1 MAEYTEEEQS
11 FLDTLDAP
19 ETEDIDIESAEEK
32 AEELTERDFEYDP
45 ELTGMYGALV
55 SEEDQRDRYQRETAQ
70 RVFDAREEARK
81 RREYGLEDPG
91 LFEAATELSGIARG
105 EIESSERRR
114 TREAIE
120 TLAASQRG
128 RAQST
133 TGLRSAA
140 RLRGGETAAQ
150 AVQAIG
156 GAKLSEATEIERE
169 ASQRQLDDLLIQGRL
184 RAENKKLRME
194 EIAYQREQASKGFW
208 GDVLSGVL
216 GAVGAGIGFLAAGP
230 GGAVAASVLG
240 GAIGSGTGKA
250 AGRTFG

>member
-11 FLDTLDAP
+11 FLDTLP
-19 ETEDIDIESAEEK
+19 ESTLTEEDYESAEEK
-32 AEELTERDFEYDP
+32 ATELAGRDFQQDEGGTASTFYSDLDEYRQ
-45 ELTGMYGALV
+45 AA
-55 SEEDQRDRYQRETAQ
+55 YQRSLE
-70 RVFDAREEARK
+70 AREGARQRKEA
-81 RREYGLEDPG
+81 GLEDPG
-91 LFEAATELSGIARG
+91 LFEIATELSGIARG
-105 EIESSERRR
+105 EIESGDRRR

-169 ASQRQLDDLLIQGRL
+169 AAQRQLDDLLIQGRL
-184 RAENKKLRME
+184 RAENKKLRMQ

-216 GAVGAGIGFLAAGP
+216 GAI
-230 GGAVAASVLG
+230 GGAVGFVATGFNPAGAVAGATILG
-240 GAIGSGTGKA
+240 GTGKA